1 MGIQVKRVGHIG
13 ILVSDFERSF
23 KFYTE
28 TMGCKVTNRRQGPDG
43 RETAFLRFDEEH
55 HDFVIAQAPE
65 EADVT
70 ADQGG
75 TRLIQQIA
83 FLVEDREAYLDALAH
98 LHKHGVKPASK
109 VLVHGPEGGPNQG
122 VTGSGSRSFY
132 FFDPD
137 GNRLEIYC
145 DAVKVR
151 NGEEFPRA
159 DIAEALKAFSQV
171 EAPR

>member
-122 VTGSGSRSFY
+122 VTGSCSRSFY

-145 DAVKVR
+145 DAVKVK